1 MVLSGFFY
9 SKDSCRKVFLHKTG
23 PRLYNS
29 CMENNNFDIQEEL
42 KKLPGKPGVYIMHDE
57 RDNIIYVGKA
67 VSLKNRVR
75 QYFQSSRNKGVKIEQ
90 MVTHIRRFEYIVTD
104 SELEALVLECN
115 LIKEH
120 RPKYNTMLMDDK
132 AYPFIKVT
140 TNEPYPRVM
149 LARKML
155 KDKAKYFGP
164 YTSSQAVRDTIEL
177 LHKLYHIRSCNR
189 NLPRDVGK
197 ERPCLNYH
205 IKQCD
210 GPCQGYISQEE
221 YGKAVQEVIRFLNG
235 NFDGI
240 LKELEEKMNAA
251 SEALEFEKAIEFR
264 ELLNSVKKVAQKQK
278 ITDSSG
284 EDRDVLAVASEEE
297 DAVVQ
302 VFFIRGGRLI
312 GRDHFYLRIS
322 KEEPHKE
329 VLDSFIK
336 QYYAG
341 TPFIPSEL
349 MLPEELD
356 DMQLLE
362 EWLST
367 KRGGK
372 VTIRVPKKGTKEKL
386 VELAANNASL
396 VLGKD
401 KERLKREE
409 GRTIGAVKEIAKLL
423 DLDHIN
429 RMEAYDISNTNG
441 FESVGSMVVYERGRP
456 KRNDYRKFK
465 IKGIQGADD
474 YGSMREVLTRRFT
487 HGLREREE
495 SKELG
500 GFTLFPDLILMDG
513 GKGQVNVA
521 LEVLEE
527 LRLNIPVCGMVKDD
541 YHRTRGLYYHNE
553 EIPIDKSSEA
563 FRLVTRIQ
571 DEAHRFAI
579 EYHRQLRSKGQVH
592 SILDDIT
599 GIGPA
604 RRKAL
609 MRHYLSLDAIKAAT
623 VEELANVP
631 SMNEKSAEAVYQFF
645 HGKEETNL

>member
-1 MVLSGFFY
+1 
-9 SKDSCRKVFLHKTG
+9 
-23 PRLYNS
+23 
-29 CMENNNFDIQEEL
+29 MENNNFDIQEEL
-42 KKLPGKPGVYIMHDE
+42 KKLPGRPGVYIMHDE
-57 RDNIIYVGKA
+57 KDRIIYVGKA

-75 QYFQSSRNKGVKIEQ
+75 QYFQSSRNKGIKIEQ

-120 RPKYNTMLMDDK
+120 HPKYNTMLMDDK
-132 AYPFIKVT
+132 TYPFIKVT
-140 TNEPYPRVM
+140 TNEAFPRVI
-149 LARKML
+149 LTRKML
-155 KDKAKYFGP
+155 KDKARYFGP
-164 YTSSQAVRDTIEL
+164 YTSSQAVRDTIDL
-177 LHKLYHIRSCNR
+177 IHKLYHLRSCSR
-189 NLPRDVGK
+189 NLPRDIGK

-210 GPCQGYISQEE
+210 APCQGYISQEKYRE
-221 YGKAVQEVIRFLNG
+221 AVDEVLRFLNG
-235 NFDGI
+235 NYDII
-240 LKELEEKMNAA
+240 LSDLERKMNAA
-251 SEALEFEKAIEFR
+251 SEALEFERAIEYR
-264 ELLNSVKKVAQKQK
+264 ELISSVKQVAQKQK

-322 KEEPHKE
+322 KGESASS
-329 VLDSFIK
+329 VLNSFIP

-341 TPFIPSEL
+341 TPYIPGEL
-349 MLPEELD
+349 MLQEEVED
-356 DMQLLE
+356 HEVLE
-362 EWLST
+362 AWLTS
-367 KRGGK
+367 KRGQK
-372 VTIRVPKKGTKEKL
+372 VSLKVPKKGTKEKL
-386 VELAANNASL
+386 VELAHENAGL
-396 VLGKD
+396 VLSKD

-409 GRTIGAVKEIAKLL
+409 GRTIGAVKEIAALL
-423 DLDHIN
+423 GVGEIT

-441 FESVGSMVVYERGRP
+441 FESVGSMVVYERGKP

-487 HGLREREE
+487 HGIKEREE
-495 SKELG
+495 NAGLG
-500 GFTLFPDLILMDG
+500 KFTAFPDLILMDG

-521 LEVLEE
+521 LEVLET
-527 LRLNIPVCGMVKDD
+527 LGLHIPVCGMFKDD
-541 YHRTRGLYYHNE
+541 RHRTRGLYYQNE

-563 FRLVTRIQ
+563 FRLITRIQ

-579 EYHRQLRSKGQVH
+579 EYHRQLRGKGQVH
-592 SILDDIT
+592 SILDDIE

-609 MRHYLSLDAIKAAT
+609 MRNYLSLDAIKEAS
-623 VEELANVP
+623 VEELSKIP
-631 SMNEKSAEAVYQFF
+631 SMNEKAAEAVYKFF
-645 HGKEETNL
+645 HW

>member
-1 MVLSGFFY
+1 
-9 SKDSCRKVFLHKTG
+9 
-23 PRLYNS
+23 
-29 CMENNNFDIQEEL
+29 
-42 KKLPGKPGVYIMHDE
+42 MHDE
-57 RDNIIYVGKA
+57 NDHIIYVGKA
-67 VSLKNRVR
+67 ISLKNRVR

-120 RPKYNTMLMDDK
+120 HPKYNTMLMDDK
-132 AYPFIKVT
+132 TYPFIKVT
-140 TNEPYPRVM
+140 TNEPFPRVI
-149 LARKML
+149 LSRKML
-155 KDKAKYFGP
+155 RDKAKYFGP
-164 YTSSQAVRDTIEL
+164 YTSSQAVRDTIDL
-177 LHKLYHIRSCNR
+177 IHKLYHLRNCNR
-189 NLPRDVGK
+189 SLPRDIGK

-210 GPCQGYISQEE
+210 APCQGYISQEE
-221 YGKAVQEVIRFLNG
+221 YGKSVTEVLRFLNG
-235 NFDGI
+235 NYDGV

-251 SEALEFEKAIEFR
+251 SEALEFERAIEYR
-264 ELLNSVKKVAQKQK
+264 ELISSVKKVAQKQK

-302 VFFIRGGRLI
+302 VFFIRSGRLI

-322 KEEPHKE
+322 KGESASEILNSF
-329 VLDSFIK
+329 VL

-341 TPFIPSEL
+341 TPFIPGEL
-349 MLPEELD
+349 MLQDEVED
-356 DMQLLE
+356 KELLE
-362 EWLST
+362 AWLTS
-367 KRGGK
+367 KRGQK
-372 VTIRVPKKGTKEKL
+372 VTLKVPKKGTKEKL
-386 VELAANNASL
+386 IELARENAEL
-396 VLGKD
+396 VLSKD

-409 GRTIGAVKEIAKLL
+409 GRTIGAVKEIASMLGL
-423 DLDHIN
+423 NEIV

-465 IKGIQGADD
+465 IRGVQGADD

-487 HGLREREE
+487 HGLKEREE
-495 SKELG
+495 NAELG
-500 GFTLFPDLILMDG
+500 KFTAFPDLIMMDG

-521 LEVLEE
+521 LQVLDE
-527 LRLNIPVCGMVKDD
+527 LHLQIPVCGMVKDD
-541 YHRTRGLYYHNE
+541 HHRTRGLYYCNE
-553 EIPIDKSSEA
+553 ELPVDKASEA
-563 FRLVTRIQ
+563 FRLITRIQ

-579 EYHRQLRSKGQVH
+579 EYHRQLRGKGQVH
-592 SILDDIT
+592 SILDDID

-609 MRHYLSLDAIKAAT
+609 MRHYASLEDIRRAE
-623 VEELANVP
+623 VEELAKIP
-631 SMNEKSAEAVYQFF
+631 SMNEKAAESVYNFF
-645 HGKEETNL
+645 HK

>member
-1 MVLSGFFY
+1 MFLSL
-9 SKDSCRKVFLHKTG
+9 FLIPLPETRGKGIIKH
-23 PRLYNS
+23 
-29 CMENNNFDIQEEL
+29 MESNNFDIQEEL
-42 KKLPGKPGVYIMHDE
+42 KKLPARPGVYIMHDE
-57 RDNIIYVGKA
+57 KDHIIYVGKA

-75 QYFQSSRNKGVKIEQ
+75 QYFQASRNKGVKIEQ

-120 RPKYNTMLMDDK
+120 HPKYNTMLMDDK
-132 AYPFIKVT
+132 TYPFIKVT
-140 TNEPYPRVM
+140 TGEAFPRVV
-149 LARKML
+149 LSRKML

-164 YTSSQAVRDTIEL
+164 YTSSQAVRDTIDL
-177 LHKLYHIRSCNR
+177 IHKLYHLRSCNR
-189 NLPRDVGK
+189 SLPRDIGK

-210 GPCQGYISQEE
+210 APCQGYISQEE
-221 YGKAVQEVIRFLNG
+221 YGKAVNEVLRFLNG
-235 NFDGI
+235 NYDAV

-251 SEALEFEKAIEFR
+251 SESLEFERAIEYR
-264 ELLNSVKKVAQKQK
+264 ELISSVRKVAQKQK

-284 EDRDVLAVASEEE
+284 EDRDILAVASEEE

-322 KEEPHKE
+322 KGESPSEI
-329 VLDSFIK
+329 LNSFVM

-341 TPFIPSEL
+341 TPFIPAEL
-349 MLPEELD
+349 MLQDEVED
-356 DMQLLE
+356 RELLE
-362 EWLST
+362 EWLSS
-367 KRGGK
+367 KRGQK
-372 VTIRVPKKGTKEKL
+372 VAIKVPKKGTKEKL
-386 VELAANNASL
+386 VELARENALL
-396 VLGKD
+396 VLSKD

-409 GRTIGAVKEIAKLL
+409 GRTIGAVKEIAALL
-423 DLDHIN
+423 DLDKIV

-465 IKGIQGADD
+465 IRGIQGADD

-487 HGLREREE
+487 HGLKEREE
-495 SKELG
+495 NVELG
-500 GFTLFPDLILMDG
+500 KFTSFPDLIMMDG

-521 LEVLEE
+521 LQVLDE
-527 LRLNIPVCGMVKDD
+527 LHLHIPVCGMVNDD
-541 YHRTRGLYYHNE
+541 HHRTRGLYYHNE
-553 EIPIDKSSEA
+553 EIPIDRSSEA
-563 FRLVTRIQ
+563 FRLITRIQ
-571 DEAHRFAI
+571 DEAHRFAV
-579 EYHRQLRSKGQVH
+579 EYHRQLRGKGQVH
-592 SILDDIT
+592 SILDDIE

-609 MRHYLSLDAIKAAT
+609 MRHYTSLDDIRKAKI
-623 VEELANVP
+623 EELAKIP
-631 SMNEKSAEAVYQFF
+631 SMNEKAAESVYKFF
-645 HGKEETNL
+645 H

>member
-1 MVLSGFFY
+1 M
-9 SKDSCRKVFLHKTG
+9 
-23 PRLYNS
+23 
-29 CMENNNFDIQEEL
+29 FDIQEEL
-42 KKLPGKPGVYIMHDE
+42 KKLPGRPGVYIMHDE
-57 RDNIIYVGKA
+57 NDHIIYVGKA

-75 QYFQSSRNKGVKIEQ
+75 QYFQNSRNKGVKIEH

-132 AYPFIKVT
+132 TYPFIKVT
-140 TNEPYPRVM
+140 TGEAFPRVM
-149 LARKML
+149 LSRRML

-177 LHKLYHIRSCNR
+177 IHKLYHLRSCSR
-189 NLPRDVGK
+189 NLPRDIGK

-210 GPCQGYISQEE
+210 APCQGYISQEE
-221 YGKAVQEVIRFLNG
+221 YGKAVTEVIHFLNG
-235 NFDGI
+235 NYDVI
-240 LKELEEKMNAA
+240 LRELEDKMNAA
-251 SEALEFEKAIEFR
+251 SEALEFERAIEYR
-264 ELLNSVKKVAQKQK
+264 ELLGSVRKVAQKQK

-312 GRDHFYLRIS
+312 GRDHFYLRILKGES
-322 KEEPHKE
+322 DQEI
-329 VLDSFIK
+329 LNSFIL

-341 TPFIPSEL
+341 TPYIPGEL
-349 MLPEELD
+349 MLQTEVED
-356 DMQLLE
+356 REVLE
-362 EWLST
+362 EWLAS
-367 KRGGK
+367 KRGQK
-372 VTIRVPKKGTKEKL
+372 VSIKIPKKGTKEKL
-386 VELAANNASL
+386 VELARENAGM
-396 VLGKD
+396 VLSKD

-409 GRTIGAVKEIAKLL
+409 GRTIGAVKEIAALL
-423 DLDHIN
+423 GMESIS

-465 IKGIQGADD
+465 IRGIKGADD

-487 HGLREREE
+487 HGIREREE
-495 SKELG
+495 NKKLG
-500 GFTLFPDLILMDG
+500 KFDAFPDLILMDG

-521 LEVLEE
+521 LQVLDE
-527 LRLNIPVCGMVKDD
+527 LHLEIPVCGMVKDD
-541 YHRTRGLYYHNE
+541 HHRTRGLYYHNV
-553 EIPIDKSSEA
+553 EIPVDKSSEA
-563 FRLVTRIQ
+563 FRLITRIQ

-579 EYHRQLRSKGQVH
+579 EYHRQLRGKGQVH
-592 SILDDIT
+592 SILDDID

-609 MRHYLSLDAIKAAT
+609 MRRYLSLEDIKKAS
-623 VEELANVP
+623 VEELADIP
-631 SMNEKSAEAVYQFF
+631 SMNEKAAESVYKFF
-645 HGKEETNL
+645 H

>member
-1 MVLSGFFY
+1 
-9 SKDSCRKVFLHKTG
+9 
-23 PRLYNS
+23 
-29 CMENNNFDIQEEL
+29 MENNIFDIQEEL

-57 RDNIIYVGKA
+57 RDRIIYVGKA

-75 QYFQSSRNKGVKIEQ
+75 QYFQSSRNKGIKIEQ

-140 TNEPYPRVM
+140 VNEPYPRVM
-149 LARKML
+149 LARKMV

-164 YTSSQAVRDTIEL
+164 YTSAQAVRDTIDL
-177 LHKLYHIRSCNR
+177 LHKLYHIRSCSR
-189 NLPRDVGK
+189 NLPRDTGK

-205 IKQCD
+205 IRQCEA
-210 GPCQGYISQEE
+210 PCQGYISQEKYAE
-221 YGKAVQEVIRFLNG
+221 SVQAVIRFLSG
-235 NFDGI
+235 HFDAI
-240 LKELEEKMNAA
+240 LKELEDKMNQA
-251 SEALEFEKAIEFR
+251 SETLEFEKAIEYR

-284 EDRDVLAVASEEE
+284 EDRDILAVASEEE

-312 GRDHFYLRIS
+312 GRDHFYMRIA
-322 KEEPHKE
+322 KDEPQSE
-329 VLDSFIK
+329 ILDSFIK

-341 TPFIPSEL
+341 TPFIPGEL
-349 MLPEELD
+349 MLPCETKELS
-356 DMQLLE
+356 LLE
-362 EWLST
+362 EWLGV

-372 VTIRVPKKGTKEKL
+372 VTIKVPKKGTKEKL
-386 VELAANNASL
+386 VELAANNAAL
-396 VLGKD
+396 VLSKD

-409 GRTIGAVKEIAKLL
+409 GRTIGAVREIAGMLGL
-423 DLDHIN
+423 EGVS
-429 RMEAYDISNTNG
+429 RMEAFDISNTNG
-441 FESVGSMVVYERGRP
+441 FESVGSMVVYEKGKP

-465 IKGIQGADD
+465 IKGVQGADD

-487 HGLREREE
+487 HGLKEKEE
-495 SKELG
+495 SREMG
-500 GFTLFPDLILMDG
+500 GFTAFPDLILMDG
-513 GKGQVNVA
+513 GRGQVNVA
-521 LEVLEE
+521 LQVLDE
-527 LRLNIPVCGMVKDD
+527 LHLHIPVCGMVKDD
-541 YHRTRGLYYHNE
+541 HHRTRGLYYHNR

-563 FRLVTRIQ
+563 FRLITRIQ

-579 EYHRQLRSKGQVH
+579 EYHRQLRGKGQVH
-592 SILDDIT
+592 SILDDID

-609 MRHYLSLDAIKAAT
+609 MRHYQSLDEIKTAT
-623 VEELANVP
+623 VSELAGVP
-631 SMNEKSAEAVYQFF
+631 SMNEKAAQAVYKFF
-645 HGKEETNL
+645 H

>member
-1 MVLSGFFY
+1 MFFPGE
-9 SKDSCRKVFLHKTG
+9 DSIIFI
-23 PRLYNS
+23 
-29 CMENNNFDIQEEL
+29 MENNNFDIQEEL
-42 KKLPGKPGVYIMHDE
+42 KKLPGRPGVYIMHDE
-57 RDNIIYVGKA
+57 KDNIIYVGKA

-132 AYPFIKVT
+132 TYPFIKVT
-140 TNEPYPRVM
+140 TNEAFPRVI
-149 LARKML
+149 LSRRML

-164 YTSSQAVRDTIEL
+164 FTSAQAVRDTIDL
-177 LHKLYHIRSCNR
+177 IHKLYHVRSCNR
-189 NLPRDVGK
+189 NLPRDTGK

-210 GPCQGYISQEE
+210 APCQGYISQEE
-221 YGKAVQEVIRFLNG
+221 YGKSINEVIRFLNG
-235 NFDGI
+235 NYDSI
-240 LKELEEKMNAA
+240 LGELEKKMNAA
-251 SEALEFEKAIEFR
+251 SEALEFERAIEYR

-284 EDRDVLAVASEEE
+284 EDRDVLAVASGEE

-322 KEEPHKE
+322 KGESRGSI
-329 VLDSFIK
+329 LDSFIK

-341 TPFIPSEL
+341 TPYIPGEL
-349 MLPEELD
+349 MLQEDVED
-356 DMQLLE
+356 RELLE
-362 EWLST
+362 AWLTS
-367 KRGGK
+367 KRGQK
-372 VTIRVPKKGTKEKL
+372 VTLRIPKKGSKEKL
-386 VELAANNASL
+386 VELAAENARL
-396 VLGKD
+396 VLTKD
-401 KERLKREE
+401 NERLKREE
-409 GRTIGAVKEIAKLL
+409 GRTIGAVKEIAALL
-423 DLDHIN
+423 EIDGIT

-441 FESVGSMVVYERGRP
+441 FESVGSMVVYEHGRP

-465 IKGIQGADD
+465 IKGIKGADD

-487 HGLREREE
+487 HGLRERQEN
-495 SKELG
+495 KELG
-500 GFTLFPDLILMDG
+500 KFTAFPDLILMDG

-521 LEVLEE
+521 LQVLDE
-527 LRLNIPVCGMVKDD
+527 LHLDIPVCGMVKDD

-563 FRLVTRIQ
+563 FRLITRIQ

-592 SILDDIT
+592 SILDDID

-609 MRHYLSLDAIKAAT
+609 MRHYLSLDAIRAAS
-623 VEELANVP
+623 VEELAKIP
-631 SMNEKSAEAVYQFF
+631 SMNEKAAESVYNFF
-645 HGKEETNL
+645 H